1 MAIKKPWDEKQS
13 ALEKHAA
20 LNRYPQRVKD
30 KLFDQDNFFDARDLV
45 QVKYEMLRKVRV
57 EKETVSDAAANFGF
71 SRPSYYQAKEA
82 FENEGV
88 TGLIPKKRGPRAPHK
103 VNREVLAFVR
113 MLMEKEAGLT
123 LEEITKRVKTELGI
137 KVHSTNIS
145 RQLKAES
152 KKNR

>member
-1 MAIKKPWDEKQS
+1 MAIKKPEDEKQS

-20 LNRYPQRVKD
+20 LNRHPQRVKD
-30 KLFDQDNFFDARDLV
+30 KLFGQDNFFDARDLV

-57 EKETVSDAAANFGF
+57 EKKTVSAAAANFGF
-71 SRPSYYQAKEA
+71 SRPSFYQTKEA

-88 TGLIPKKRGPRAPHK
+88 SGLIPKKRGPRAPHK

-113 MLMEKEAGLT
+113 TLMEKETGLT
-123 LEEITKRVKTELGI
+123 LEDITKRVETDLGI